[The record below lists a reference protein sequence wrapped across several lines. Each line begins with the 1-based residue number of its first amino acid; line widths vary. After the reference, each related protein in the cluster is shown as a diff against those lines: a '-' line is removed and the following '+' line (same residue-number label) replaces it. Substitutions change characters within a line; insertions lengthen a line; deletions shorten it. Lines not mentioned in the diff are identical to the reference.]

1 MAYLILIAGLVL
13 LVFSGEVLV
22 KGAVRLAYKFH
33 ISTLVVGM
41 TVISFGTSAPE
52 LLVSIQAT
60 LSGHPDI
67 AIGNVIGSNIANIA
81 LVLGITA
88 LIFPIPVERNSIRI
102 DWPMMMIASLLLYFF
117 VFDLKMVWWE
127 GIILFCILLVFVY
140 FLIYSSRKKN
150 RKERENQEEEK
161 DERSS
166 SPIYRDLLYVAIG
179 AIGLMFGADWLVDG
193 AVDIAKS
200 FGVSDLVISV
210 TVVAFGTSAP
220 ELVTSVVAAFRKQ
233 TDISVGNL
241 IGSNIFNIMAIMGIT
256 PWFRNIEINEVVLS
270 NDILWMIAI
279 SAIVLPMML
288 INRKVTRLEGG
299 ILLTVYLAYIY
310 FLLR

>member
-127 GIILFCILLVFVY
+127 GIILFSILLVFVY

-256 PWFRNIEINEVVLS
+256 PWFRNIEINEAVLS